1 MQMML
6 ARQFQAVL
14 VAVGQFQSLFN
25 LTVINRA
32 YGMNNVACRQ
42 IIAIGNL
49 GSTGCA
55 AA

>member
-6 ARQFQAVL
+6 ARQVQAVL
-14 VAVGQFQSLFN
+14 VAVGKLQSLFN

-42 IIAIGNL
+42 VIAIGNL
-49 GSTGCA
+49 GSTGWA

>member
-14 VAVGQFQSLFN
+14 VAVGQLQSLFN

-49 GSTGCA
+49 GSTSRA